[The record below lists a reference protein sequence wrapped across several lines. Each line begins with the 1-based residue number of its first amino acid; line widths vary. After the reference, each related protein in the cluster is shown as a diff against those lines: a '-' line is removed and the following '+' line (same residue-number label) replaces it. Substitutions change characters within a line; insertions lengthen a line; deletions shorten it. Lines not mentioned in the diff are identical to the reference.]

1 MNPKLVRLR
10 NKYIFVDFYLAVCW
24 WKKKYRIDYS
34 PPISLK
40 LWKTT
45 QEAPKKPVT
54 TEIVTGVELSDLC
67 TLIPD
72 WIVSKTDKIK
82 EKKFIMCKFMGLD

>member
-10 NKYIFVDFYLAVCW
+10 NKYIFVDFYLAVFW
-24 WKKKYRIDYS
+24 WKKKYIIDYS
-34 PPISLK
+34 PLISLK

-54 TEIVTGVELSDLC
+54 TEIVTRVELSYLC

-72 WIVSKTDKIK
+72 
-82 EKKFIMCKFMGLD
+82 